1 MDFSIEKPSH
11 IFALILLILSFGI
24 LFILPVYTFIIL
36 YESPNLLED
45 INISETL
52 AILDQLILF
61 SILFLVPFAW
71 YYLVNKLGIKQT
83 FSRIKLVSEN
93 IDKAFLWGIIT
104 AGLIFLIIFLIVM
117 GLIELGH
124 DPQKLSNI
132 PDLEKLFSVPVMFFF
147 VTVQPIGEEIFFR
160 GFLFEKIEK
169 FAGGIMAIFM
179 TAFLFGIAH
188 MSYGKEI
195 PVVMVILMGIVLG
208 YIVFKTK
215 NLYSA
220 IIAHVT
226 FNVTSLALAY
236 VGWELLEQLALIL

>member
-1 MDFSIEKPSH
+1 M
-11 IFALILLILSFGI
+11 
-24 LFILPVYTFIIL
+24 
-36 YESPNLLED
+36 
-45 INISETL
+45 
-52 AILDQLILF
+52 
-61 SILFLVPFAW
+61 FLVPFAW

-169 FAGGIMAIFM
+169 FAGGPVAIFI
-179 TAFLFGIAH
+179 TAFLFAIPH
-188 MSYGKEI
+188 LSYGKI
-195 PVVMVILMGIVLG
+195 FPAVMPIFMGILLG
-208 YIVFKTK
+208 FIVYKTK
-215 NLYSA
+215 NLWSS
-220 IIAHVT
+220 IIAHVA
-226 FNVTSLALAY
+226 FNFTTLMLAY
-236 VGWELLEQLALIL
+236 LGWELLKDSALIL